1 MPLTA
6 GMKLCLWGLSKK
18 QTITAM
24 LRMPLIHS
32 FFFFLL
38 LSCHS
43 PLSKAIISNS
53 WNLEELHSLLMT
65 SPSYHLCPGNV
76 TVTSPTAFT
85 SHMEHYWPSEI
96 WNAKTQDCWNMNEC
110 YGKGWL
116 CILGNLFI
124 KCRHQVLSA
133 CWKQTNT
140 PGHRE
145 EKRSHLQWLAHYFK
159 LGLGNYYCCA
169 VVASYSFFCDQYFSI
184 PLTI

>member
-32 FFFFLL
+32 FFLL
-38 LSCHS
+38 PSCHS

-116 CILGNLFI
+116 CILGNLSNVDI
-124 KCRHQVLSA
+124 KCCLRVES
-133 CWKQTNT
+133 KQT
-140 PGHRE
+140 
-145 EKRSHLQWLAHYFK
+145 LQVIGRK
-159 LGLGNYYCCA
+159 KGLICSDWHIISN
-169 VVASYSFFCDQYFSI
+169 
-184 PLTI
+184 